1 MRLIAQ
7 CTDFKGDIAGGIEH
21 LNEIHAIG
29 SRIVSAV
36 GDNERLF
43 ATEHH
48 TRSFKFAIPAVVE
61 TGSSFQ
67 RIGLFAAA
75 EALNPAVVASEREI
89 RITVMFAAGAILGRQ
104 SDGERLPHILLHV
117 HADER
122 PIFPTHGD
130 GIGII
135 SLPSGWARFCN
146 EISETAG
153 INECAHRVEQFEGEM
168 RLAINFVVGVL
179 HYDSVLHKQYRS
191 VLGDG
196 QSEIHSLALC
206 PTLPIAQT
214 YRSHLIARCSGEL
227 ITRVRIRFTRDIMP
241 CYSAVCTPITTIYHS
256 GIGIRIGEVAVL
268 SYDVRIIEIQ
278 IIHAM
283 LSDII
288 EEQVIE
294 LAPRA
299 GVGAADGAHS
309 ERIDALSD
317 GIAMYGISRLREV
330 IDHSYGRVIID
341 KILDLIL

>member
-1 MRLIAQ
+1 
-7 CTDFKGDIAGGIEH
+7 
-21 LNEIHAIG
+21 
-29 SRIVSAV
+29 
-36 GDNERLF
+36 
-43 ATEHH
+43 
-48 TRSFKFAIPAVVE
+48 
-61 TGSSFQ
+61 
-67 RIGLFAAA
+67 
-75 EALNPAVVASEREI
+75 
-89 RITVMFAAGAILGRQ
+89 
-104 SDGERLPHILLHV
+104 
-117 HADER
+117 
-122 PIFPTHGD
+122 
-130 GIGII
+130 
-135 SLPSGWARFCN
+135 
-146 EISETAG
+146 
-153 INECAHRVEQFEGEM
+153 M

-241 CYSAVCTPITTIYHS
+241 CYSAVCTPITTIYYS

-294 LAPRA
+294 FAPRA
-299 GVGAADGAHS
+299 GVSAADGAHS

-330 IDHSYGRVIID
+330 IDHSYGRIIID
-341 KILDLIL
+341 EILDLILRCRTRPIKGYGISLPVLTQEFRLRRAIRTRLNRGYLNKIHTRTRVVDIRIAIGMPHKREVIIRPVGSHLNLFRIGEPHRVIGQPWIGVVNLLEIASRWKQKPTIII

>member
-1 MRLIAQ
+1 MAAKRGVAFPIITAFGFVITGDYHLIIERIISEAGDITAVRKANETLAVLRLPFGRKIGVRLIAQ
-7 CTDFKGDIAGGIEH
+7 RAEFNGEIASGIKH
-21 LNEIHAIG
+21 LDEIHAIG

-48 TRSFKFAIPAVVE
+48 TRGFKLAIPAVVE

-67 RIGLFAAA
+67 RIGLLPAA

-153 INECAHRVEQFEGEM
+153 INECAH
-168 RLAINFVVGVL
+168 
-179 HYDSVLHKQYRS
+179 
-191 VLGDG
+191 
-196 QSEIHSLALC
+196 
-206 PTLPIAQT
+206 
-214 YRSHLIARCSGEL
+214 
-227 ITRVRIRFTRDIMP
+227 
-241 CYSAVCTPITTIYHS
+241 
-256 GIGIRIGEVAVL
+256 
-268 SYDVRIIEIQ
+268 
-278 IIHAM
+278 
-283 LSDII
+283 
-288 EEQVIE
+288 
-294 LAPRA
+294 
-299 GVGAADGAHS
+299 
-309 ERIDALSD
+309 
-317 GIAMYGISRLREV
+317 
-330 IDHSYGRVIID
+330 
-341 KILDLIL
+341 